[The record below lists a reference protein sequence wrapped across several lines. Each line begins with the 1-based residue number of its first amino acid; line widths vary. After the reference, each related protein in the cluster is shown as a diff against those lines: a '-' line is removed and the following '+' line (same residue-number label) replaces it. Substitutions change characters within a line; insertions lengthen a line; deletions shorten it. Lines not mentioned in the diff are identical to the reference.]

1 MKYFVKTVKL
11 PHLKP
16 GASPV
21 DGVELHESQRI
32 VSVVGATAPLAG
44 ATDIELIVL
53 IEESPY
59 FARGGLV
66 PFSVAPVETRDGC

>member
-1 MKYFVKTVKL
+1 MLARMKYFVKTVRL

-16 GASPV
+16 GV
-21 DGVELHESQRI
+21 DMVESLELHESQRI
-32 VSVVGATAPLAG
+32 VSVVGASPPLA
-44 ATDIELIVL
+44 TDSSIELIVL

-66 PFSVAPVETRDGC
+66 PYSVGPS